1 MHRENHMRKVR
12 LRNMQVFSVFIQWG
26 MGLRLAGSGGKIY
39 CHPGAGRHGNIG
51 RVMTKIAGA
60 SLVVAS
66 LIAGMLCVE
75 PAIAQT
81 GTPERSSG
89 TATVNRDHE
98 ARKSSNKAAAKPS
111 AKTSAISTPQTG
123 SSANDAARGGNA
135 WSISDA
141 LPKDSKVVTE
151 KASPPPAKKD
161 FGRLQLDTGSVG
173 LQMESQF
180 KDGQFADGRR
190 VPGLET
196 VKREQPGFVGL
207 SLSVPTSSISLFPS
221 SSNPVRE

>member
-1 MHRENHMRKVR
+1 
-12 LRNMQVFSVFIQWG
+12 
-26 MGLRLAGSGGKIY
+26 
-39 CHPGAGRHGNIG
+39 
-51 RVMTKIAGA
+51 MTKIVGA

-66 LIAGMLCVE
+66 LIAGMLRVE

-81 GTPERSSG
+81 GTTERSSG
-89 TATVNRDHE
+89 AATANRDQS
-98 ARKSSNKAAAKPS
+98 ARKNTNGAAAKTS
-111 AKTSAISTPQTG
+111 AKTSAKSTPLTASG
-123 SSANDAARGGNA
+123 AGDAARGGNA

-141 LPKDSKVVTE
+141 LPKDSKAVTE
-151 KASPPPAKKD
+151 KASPPPPKKD

-180 KDGQFADGRR
+180 KEGQFADGRR

-207 SLSVPTSSISLFPS
+207 SLSVPTGGDSLFPTS
-221 SSNPVRE
+221 IFPVRE